1 MKFEQLANKQIG
13 IVDEKLDLDLGLITY
28 YYQHKEWRFSTIY
41 MDSYTSKQ
49 LKKIAKK
56 LKELNDEV

>member
-13 IVDEKLDLDLGLITY
+13 VVDEELDLDLGLITY

-41 MDSYTSKQ
+41 MDSYTTKQ

-56 LKELNDEV
+56 MKELNNGL